1 MDYFH
6 KYNKYKNK
14 YLNLKNNI
22 GGAALVPTER
32 YSELTDEKK
41 LSSISEWEDEHY
53 LIFLNILLIC
63 VGIRNCYLYPS
74 NLSIEY
80 NKKYLDE
87 VLSILEI
94 KELQYLKN
102 YIELSGVNIFLYD
115 DENDK
120 YVKKEGILLKKKD
133 IDIDY
138 DKMGLGE
145 KASTINE
152 VYIGEMLGFVQ
163 CSGQDKASNVH
174 ELIFPGNGMTFMQF
188 KCEDS
193 NNIMLN
199 LEDLWEFLKENEYL
213 NNIITKYIYNNNNLF
228 FYYTINKTKE
238 NKKAWTLSE
247 EGIEE
252 IEM

>member
-6 KYNKYKNK
+6 KYNKYKSK

-32 YSELTDEKK
+32 DIELTDEQK
-41 LSSISEWEDEHY
+41 LSSISEWDEHY

-63 VGIRNCYLYPS
+63 VGIRKCYLYPS
-74 NLSIEY
+74 NLSTEY

-94 KELQYLKN
+94 RKLQYLKN
-102 YIELSGVNIFLYD
+102 NIELSGVNIFLYD

-152 VYIGEMLGFVQ
+152 VYIGEMLGFDQ

-199 LEDLWEFLKENEYL
+199 LEDFWEFLKENEYL
-213 NNIITKYIYNNNNLF
+213 NNIITKYICNNNNLF
-228 FYYTINKTKE
+228 FYYTINKTKK
-238 NKKAWTLSE
+238 NKKVWTSSE
-247 EGIEE
+247 EGIQE

>member
-1 MDYFH
+1 MDYYR
-6 KYNKYKNK
+6 KYNKYKSK
-14 YLNLKNNI
+14 YLNLKNKI
-22 GGAALVPTER
+22 GGATLVPMDR
-32 YSELTDEKK
+32 DFELIDKQK
-41 LSSISEWEDEHY
+41 LISISDWEDKHY
-53 LIFLNILLIC
+53 LIFFNILLIC
-63 VGIRNCYLYPS
+63 VGIRKCYLYPS

-94 KELQYLKN
+94 RKLQYLRN
-102 YIELSGVNIFLYD
+102 NIELSEVNIFLYD

-145 KASTINE
+145 KASSINE
-152 VYIGEMLGFVQ
+152 VYIGEMLGFGQ
-163 CSGQDKASNVH
+163 CSGQVKASNDH

-213 NNIITKYIYNNNNLF
+213 NNIITKYICNDNNLF
-228 FYYTINKTKE
+228 FYYTINKTKV
-238 NKKAWTLSE
+238 WTSSK